1 MGVYRNGVAIS
12 LTNSWNTIEAFY
24 VEIIVD
30 EVNGAN
36 KSSSNVSSTM
46 EQMSTSM
53 QEISATI
60 EQIAEASEYILVQ
73 VKEINKEAD
82 GGVELVNKIKAKAKS
97 MYVQTMKSKNDTNAK
112 VSKIQGI
119 LKDAVKESQN
129 VEQINSLTNDI
140 LDIAN
145 ETNLLAL
152 NASIEAA
159 RAGEA
164 GRGFSVVAEEISVL
178 ADSSRN
184 TANNIQGISQVVN
197 EAVQKLSDSA
207 QQMLQ
212 FVDET
217 VLTDYDSFV
226 SIVNQYQT
234 DAEEMNRIF

>member
-1 MGVYRNGVAIS
+1 
-12 LTNSWNTIEAFY
+12 
-24 VEIIVD
+24 
-30 EVNGAN
+30 
-36 KSSSNVSSTM
+36 
-46 EQMSTSM
+46 
-53 QEISATI
+53 
-60 EQIAEASEYILVQ
+60 
-73 VKEINKEAD
+73 
-82 GGVELVNKIKAKAKS
+82 